1 MRGSASA
8 GVESAVVP
16 GAGSGRGSFYAEV
29 TGWCPFMPSCACTG
43 AGRAI
48 VGVMKHCFMFSFH
61 GNSPQPGLVEGFTV
75 SGGYSRLCVSSVVG
89 VVRLDAHH
97 ASLGVVGGGVFSL

>member
-1 MRGSASA
+1 
-8 GVESAVVP
+8 
-16 GAGSGRGSFYAEV
+16 
-29 TGWCPFMPSCACTG
+29 
-43 AGRAI
+43 
-48 VGVMKHCFMFSFH
+48 MFSFH